1 MARRLVDDS
10 LPIQLNVYRNP
21 LKLRVP
27 HTNIGFRKVRKGWIT
42 KVTARGLQASL
53 GALTNSNVPKNILG
67 ILGIVFVN
75 AFIENAAKREGFKEV
90 NERPLTIG

>member
-53 GALTNSNVPKNILG
+53 GALTNSNVPKNIF
-67 ILGIVFVN
+67 GIVFVN
-75 AFIENAAKREGFKEV
+75 AFIENAAKREGSKEV
-90 NERPLTIG
+90 NQRPLTIG